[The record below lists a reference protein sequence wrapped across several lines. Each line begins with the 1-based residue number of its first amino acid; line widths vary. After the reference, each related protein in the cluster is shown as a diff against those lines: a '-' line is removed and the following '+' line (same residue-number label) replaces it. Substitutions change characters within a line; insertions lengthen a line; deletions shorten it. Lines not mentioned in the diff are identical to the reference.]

1 MKGAVFV
8 TRRNHTMSET
18 CIIAI
23 DHGTSGVKTALATT
37 RGEIV
42 DFEVEKSELIFTPD
56 GGVEQDAEQWWEALV
71 RTVRRIVGKS
81 AVPAESI
88 EAVCCSSTFS
98 STVAVDENAKPLMN
112 ALTWMDARGAP
123 YVADKVKGL
132 INIEGYAITKLLRW
146 LPRAGGG
153 PGLSGKDDIGHVLLV
168 KNKFPDI
175 YAKTHKF
182 LGSKDYLNA
191 RLTGQFAASYD
202 SISLFWITDNRDI
215 NNIHYDN
222 SLIRGLGVD
231 ASKFPPLKKSTD
243 ILGTITTEFAAAT
256 GLKPETKVVIG
267 AADLQSACVGSGA
280 VRDFEAHIY
289 IGTSSWI
296 LCHVPFK
303 KTDPFHIIAALPSA
317 IPGRYFCAN
326 EQEIAGRTLDFLVNN
341 LLYHKNELRKD
352 EPPEDVFEKL
362 DAIAARV
369 PAGSHGVIYTPW
381 LNGEKT
387 PVENHTLR
395 AGFHNM
401 SLTTNMDHLIR
412 AMMEGVA
419 YNSRWVL
426 GYVEKFVKNKLDPI
440 NIIGGGALSDAWCQ
454 IYADVLGRTIRRVK
468 NPIQSNA
475 RGAAYIAAAAL
486 GYISFD
492 DITDLIQ
499 YSGKFEPNTAARKVY
514 DELFNEFLRIYKNN
528 KAMYRRLNV

>member
-1 MKGAVFV
+1 MPD
-8 TRRNHTMSET
+8 TY
-18 CIIAI
+18 IIAI

-37 RGEIV
+37 RGEII
-42 DFEVEKSELIFTPD
+42 DFEVEKSDLIFTPD
-56 GGVEQDAEQWWEALV
+56 GGVEQDAEQWWDALV
-71 RTVRRIVGKS
+71 RTVRRIVEKG
-81 AVPAESI
+81 AAPADRI

-98 STVAVDENAKPLMN
+98 STVAVDVSARPIMN

-123 YVADKVKGL
+123 YVAAKVKGL
-132 INIEGYAITKLLRW
+132 INIEGYALTKLLRW

-175 YAKTHKF
+175 YLKAHKF

-191 RLTGQFAASYD
+191 RLTGKFAASYD
-202 SISLFWITDNRDI
+202 SIALFWITDNRNI
-215 NNIHYDN
+215 NNVRYDN
-222 SLIRGLGVD
+222 GLIRGLGVD
-231 ASKFPPLKKSTD
+231 ADKFPPLMKSTD
-243 ILGTITTEFAAAT
+243 VLGTITKEFADAT
-256 GLKPETKVVIG
+256 GLRPETKVITG

-280 VRDFEAHIY
+280 VRDFDAHIY

-326 EQEIAGRTLDFLVNN
+326 EQEIAGRTLDFLINN
-341 LLYHKNELRKD
+341 LLYHKNELRKED
-352 EPPEDVFEKL
+352 PPEDVFEKI
-362 DAIAARV
+362 DAIAARA
-369 PAGSHGVIYTPW
+369 PAGSGGVIYTPW

-395 AGFHNM
+395 GGFHNM
-401 SLTTNMDHLIR
+401 SLTTNMDHMIR
-412 AMMEGVA
+412 AMLEGVA

-426 GYVEKFVKNKLDPI
+426 GYVEKFVKQKLDPI

-454 IYADVLGRTIRRVK
+454 IYADVLGRTISRVK

-475 RGAAYIAAAAL
+475 RGAAFIAAVAL
-486 GYISFD
+486 GHIKFD
-492 DITDLIQ
+492 DIPNLIQ
-499 YSGKFEPNTAARKVY
+499 FSGVFEPNSDHKGIY
-514 DELFNEFLRIYKNN
+514 DTLFSEFLQIYKKN
-528 KAMYRRLNV
+528 KSIYRRLYKSQREA